1 MNIKKK
7 RAALLKYVSLVLF
20 FLLIISGF
28 LSFVSLGIFAQED
41 QSPQAAPLN
50 KSFLEFL
57 KGQEM
62 RKWKNIS
69 DDGHPL
75 GLVPSPREVL
85 PFHVLPQVK
94 IAGLPSSFDL
104 RDWEKLPPVR
114 DQGNCGSCWAFASFG
129 SLELI
134 VGVAYERGYSKEGK
148 IGIYGESASLEV
160 TGFEAF
166 LGYQFKI
173 DKFYPYLKIG
183 CGRFS
188 YKQSIDSPYATDYKV
203 DHKKSTWTAGV
214 GLKIYPVKYLFISG
228 EFKYIPLEV
237 KPFEEVVDLGG
248 IRYLVGIGFTF

>member
-1 MNIKKK
+1 MKKQ
-7 RAALLKYVSLVLF
+7 AVLILLLVSFPFSSYAINLNFGIYYGGRTVNDSLVKEVYGQGSVYRPCFNLN
-20 FLLIISGF
+20 IWK
-28 LSFVSLGIFAQED
+28 GI
-41 QSPQAAPLN
+41 
-50 KSFLEFL
+50 
-57 KGQEM
+57 
-62 RKWKNIS
+62 
-69 DDGHPL
+69 
-75 GLVPSPREVL
+75 
-85 PFHVLPQVK
+85 
-94 IAGLPSSFDL
+94 
-104 RDWEKLPPVR
+104 
-114 DQGNCGSCWAFASFG
+114 
-129 SLELI
+129 I

-160 TGFEAF
+160 SGFEAF

-183 CGRFS
+183 YGRFS
-188 YKQSIDSPYATDYKV
+188 YKQSIDSPYAADYKV